1 MTKHRALPIESA
13 ARDCAENSPRG
24 LDDLQETPIQVPT
37 RMVEYRRFVDRVCAA
52 LGVDPG
58 GVICMV
64 CFWPEPRGCSRG
76 GASHGSGQYPP
87 VGVGRWGD

>member
-58 GVICMV
+58 GGDM
-64 CFWPEPRGCSRG
+64 
-76 GASHGSGQYPP
+76 HG
-87 VGVGRWGD
+87 VLLA